1 MKLSLNWLLDHIEL
15 NQLSSNPTKISELL
29 TILGLEVESLYNPAI
44 ALKEFLIAQVLE
56 VKNHPNADRLKIC
69 KVDLGNKK
77 YDVVC
82 GASNVIENQKVVFAP
97 IGSTIPSTGMV
108 LKKKEIRGVMGEG
121 MLCSEKELG
130 VGDDYSGILELP
142 KEAPIG

>member
-77 YDVVC
+77 YDVV
-82 GASNVIENQKVVFAP
+82 
-97 IGSTIPSTGMV
+97 
-108 LKKKEIRGVMGEG
+108 
-121 MLCSEKELG
+121 
-130 VGDDYSGILELP
+130 
-142 KEAPIG
+142 